1 MPPNR
6 ALCSVT
12 QEPVSIGGQI
22 ICDHRIAKIR
32 PFGSRR
38 DPGRR
43 AVIGGFLSK
52 RPSDHKISCSLAL
65 PSMPG
70 SAGNWS
76 SRRGRPTGPPTGHRM
91 SSGEDWCGHADEFIR
106 PPVPQNLLGTR
117 RPLRKIRRRFDPDPV
132 RGCGIDRQA
141 IGRRGKAFVQ
151 GCTGLLQ
158 RRLPGRENHPRRQ
171 RTTGELWD
179 QGVGAGEG
187 NRTLVFSLEGCCST
201 IELHPHALLIGWWG
215 K

>member
-32 PFGSRR
+32 PFGSRL

-65 PSMPG
+65 PSMSG

-76 SRRGRPTGPPTGHRM
+76 WRRGRPTGPPTGHRM
-91 SSGEDWCGHADEFIR
+91 SSGEDRCGHADEFIR

-141 IGRRGKAFVQ
+141 IGRRGRRSLKDARDCYSAAFQ
-151 GCTGLLQ
+151 N
-158 RRLPGRENHPRRQ
+158 E
-171 RTTGELWD
+171 RTTRAGKEL
-179 QGVGAGEG
+179 QENYGIRG
-187 NRTLVFSLEGCCST
+187 LERVKG
-201 IELHPHALLIGWWG
+201 IEPSYSAWKAAALPLSYTRMPF
-215 K
+215 